1 MQKLKAPGMRTI
13 KTALV
18 VAIVL
23 FASMLLDLKFPYYA
37 AIAAIICTQNTIH
50 GSFKVSKDRILG
62 TLVGSVMGV
71 VFVYIFSYNPW
82 TSGVGVLILLYILD
96 VIKLQ
101 DAFRVSCIV
110 YLATFV
116 PGHGPAIEY
125 GIDRSLA
132 TIIGILIALAV
143 NLLVSPPKYSN
154 DIRKYSNQLVDEL
167 FKICGDFFM
176 YGKPIDLS
184 TAGSNLIKVESL
196 INNYKLDENKVKSKM
211 IDTELLDVMIIDT
224 KKVYNHL
231 GIIKELTKNESELTL
246 NQQNIRFVSEIY
258 EHDMI
263 YKEYKEAFCNQVF
276 NYHVDELKK
285 YLVSFKN
292 IDRL

>member
-211 IDTELLDVMIIDT
+211 IDTELLDVLIIDT

-263 YKEYKEAFCNQVF
+263 YKEYKEAYCN
-276 NYHVDELKK
+276 
-285 YLVSFKN
+285 
-292 IDRL
+292 

>member
-1 MQKLKAPGMRTI
+1 MQKLTPGMRTI

-18 VAIVL
+18 VAIGLLV
-23 FASMLLDLKFPYYA
+23 SMLLDLKFPYYA

-62 TLVGSVMGV
+62 TLVGSVIGV
-71 VFVYIFSYNPW
+71 IFVYIFSYNPW
-82 TSGVGVLILLYILD
+82 TSGIGVLILLYILD

-211 IDTELLDVMIIDT
+211 IDTELLDVLIIDT

>member
-1 MQKLKAPGMRTI
+1 MLKLKAPGMRTI

-18 VAIVL
+18 VAIGL
-23 FASMLLDLKFPYYA
+23 FVSMLLDLKFPYYV
-37 AIAAIICTQNTIH
+37 AIASIICTQNTLH

-62 TLVGSVMGV
+62 TLVGSVMGII
-71 VFVYIFSYNPW
+71 FVYIFSYNPW
-82 TSGVGVLILLYILD
+82 TSGIGVLILLYILD

-110 YLATFV
+110 YLATFI
-116 PGHGPAIEY
+116 PGHGPAIQY

-143 NLLVSPPKYSN
+143 NLLVSPPQYSN
-154 DIRKYSNQLVDEL
+154 DIRKYSSHLVDDL
-167 FKICGDFFM
+167 FKVCGDFFI

-184 TAGSNLIKVESL
+184 KVGRDLIKIESL
-196 INNYKLDENKVKSKM
+196 INNYKLDENKGKTKM
-211 IDTELLDVMIIDT
+211 INIEQLDILIVDT

-231 GIIKELTKNESELTL
+231 GIIKELNKSGNEFIL
-246 NQQNIRFVSEIY
+246 NKENIKFVSETYNYNIIENEY
-258 EHDMI
+258 ENSFFN
-263 YKEYKEAFCNQVF
+263 EVF

-285 YLVSFKN
+285 YLVRFKN
-292 IDRL
+292 IAEL